1 MAGNEIVP
9 QGQHRRLGNVTIED
23 AQLMFRNFAG
33 EEGPYNA
40 AGDRS
45 FSIRLTPEQAEM
57 LLKDGWNVKTRPP
70 REEGDSEMYYI
81 KVAVS
86 FKNRPPTVVIVTQR
100 WNSQTKAFEPA
111 RTSLPEDFVD
121 LVDSLDIAKADL
133 VLNPYRW
140 NVRGETGIKAY
151 LKSIYITVQ
160 QDDLELKYAQIPEVD
175 QRGNLLEIASAPHEA
190 FDPDEIVIEEEDIIY
205 DEEQN

>member
-1 MAGNEIVP
+1 MTGTAVATT
-9 QGQHRRLGNVTIED
+9 GQHRRLGNVTIED

-45 FSIRLTPEQAEM
+45 FSIRLTPEDAQM

-70 REEGDSEMYYI
+70 REEGDDEMHYI

-86 FKNRPPTVVIVTQR
+86 YKNRPPTVVIVTQR
-100 WNSQTKAFEPA
+100 WNRQTQAFEPA
-111 RTSLPEDFVD
+111 RTTLPEDFVE

-175 QRGNLLEIASAPHEA
+175 QRGNLMEIGSAPHEA
-190 FDPDEIVIEEEDIIY
+190 FDPDEVVIDEEDIY
-205 DEEQN
+205 EEEL